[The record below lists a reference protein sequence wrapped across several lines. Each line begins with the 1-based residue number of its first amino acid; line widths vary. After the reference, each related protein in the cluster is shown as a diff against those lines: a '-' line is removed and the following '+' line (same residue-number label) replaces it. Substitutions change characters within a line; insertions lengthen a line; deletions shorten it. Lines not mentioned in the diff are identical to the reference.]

1 MRKKKVFT
9 IIVPLCIVAIL
20 SAFCWWGY
28 NRLSLQE
35 EQAEVDLFA
44 MVPTNCEAM
53 VEVNDVNALCHTL
66 HEVPYIHKNDV
77 QKVSAL
83 LALLMDNVE
92 SLSKQQAHGLS
103 TEMNRQL
110 LISFHQPGSARDQV
124 IYGRY
129 AQGELNSLTKLI
141 QTKTGNSFSPKKT
154 KYKGEEIIVFPIGND
169 FMACYLH
176 EGAFAISFQK
186 KLIEKVID
194 TYASAHEESLHKA
207 NKETKHNEQLAL
219 YLPTKKKDAPW
230 RHYEIRMNADAIYL
244 TGKQM
249 LTEMNPMHTD
259 EERGVELTEGELL
272 PHRVMMMVQTALH
285 TTDRA
290 EEEGRTTLSDIL
302 KEHQAEEVTSIQF
315 TPMASDTVRHQLLM
329 ITLPANGEEELRQ
342 ALRYPLRAIKRPSI
356 WRKEKVYPIW
366 QCKADT
372 ALWHHFIHPTT
383 TTDCW
388 ISLYQNHLLVA
399 TNRETLQEYMD
410 EMHLKERPS
419 ISNQE
424 ALMQCLD
431 DLAEEANYTLV
442 ADMSHMLDTLTQH
455 CKKGYTQI
463 PPICFK
469 HREFFKQFML
479 SAQQINHDGQSH
491 SQMILKFM
499 GR

>member
-1 MRKKKVFT
+1 M
-9 IIVPLCIVAIL
+9 
-20 SAFCWWGY
+20 
-28 NRLSLQE
+28 
-35 EQAEVDLFA
+35 
-44 MVPTNCEAM
+44 
-53 VEVNDVNALCHTL
+53 
-66 HEVPYIHKNDV
+66 
-77 QKVSAL
+77 
-83 LALLMDNVE
+83 
-92 SLSKQQAHGLS
+92 
-103 TEMNRQL
+103 
-110 LISFHQPGSARDQV
+110 AR
-124 IYGRY
+124 
-129 AQGELNSLTKLI
+129 
-141 QTKTGNSFSPKKT
+141 
-154 KYKGEEIIVFPIGND
+154 
-169 FMACYLH
+169 
-176 EGAFAISFQK
+176 
-186 KLIEKVID
+186 
-194 TYASAHEESLHKA
+194 
-207 NKETKHNEQLAL
+207 
-219 YLPTKKKDAPW
+219 
-230 RHYEIRMNADAIYL
+230 
-244 TGKQM
+244 
-249 LTEMNPMHTD
+249 
-259 EERGVELTEGELL
+259 
-272 PHRVMMMVQTALH
+272 
-285 TTDRA
+285 
-290 EEEGRTTLSDIL
+290 
-302 KEHQAEEVTSIQF
+302 
-315 TPMASDTVRHQLLM
+315 DTVRHQLLM

-442 ADMSHMLDTLTQH
+442 ADMTHMLDTLTLH
-455 CKKGYTQI
+455 CEKGYTQI

>member
-1 MRKKKVFT
+1 MYT

-20 SAFCWWGY
+20 SAFCWWGF

-35 EQAEVDLFA
+35 EQAEIDLFA
-44 MVPTNCEAM
+44 LVPTDCEAI
-53 VEVNDVNALCHTL
+53 VEVHDVNALCNTL
-66 HEVPYIHKNDV
+66 HNAPYVHRSDV
-77 QKVSAL
+77 QKMSNL
-83 LALLMDNVE
+83 LGMLVDNVE
-92 SLSKQQAHGLS
+92 SLSKQQAHGMS
-103 TEMNRQL
+103 TEMNRQML
-110 LISFHQPGSARDQV
+110 VSFHQPGTARDQV

-129 AQGELNSLTKLI
+129 AQGELKSITQLI
-141 QTKTGNSFSPKKT
+141 QAKTGKSFSPKKT
-154 KYKGEEIIVFPIGND
+154 IYKGEEIRVFPIGNE
-169 FMACYLH
+169 FVACYLKS
-176 EGAFAISFQK
+176 GVFAISFQK

-219 YLPTKKKDAPW
+219 YLPTKEKDEPW

-249 LTEMNPMHTD
+249 LTEGNPTST
-259 EERGVELTEGELL
+259 EEEGWVERTEGEML
-272 PHRVMMMVQTALH
+272 PHRVLMMVQTALH

-290 EEEGRTTLSDIL
+290 EEEGPTTLSDIL

-315 TPMASDTVRHQLLM
+315 TPMASDTVRHPLLM

-372 ALWHHFIHPTT
+372 ALCHHLIHPTT
-383 TTDCW
+383 TEDCW

-399 TNRETLQEYMD
+399 TNRETLQDYMD
-410 EMHLKERPS
+410 EMHTKESPS
-419 ISNQE
+419 ASNRE

-442 ADMSHMLDTLTQH
+442 ADMTHMLDTPTQH
-455 CKKGYTQI
+455 CEKGYTQI

-479 SAQQINHDGQSH
+479 SAQQINHDGHTH